1 MWLNDNVNGI
11 KSCSCGSRGRGPLT
25 GGPAAGLVTSD
36 RGRCQIG
43 PGGYGLHAS
52 LGQGT
57 RNIVATVLQPAF
69 LCDRVLSRCR
79 CASPRCS
86 SMMPVRLAASPP
98 LSSQSNRA
106 ALCLCLAWV
115 IGAGQSLPPDG
126 AACTFP
132 ASLRSGRS
140 GSSSGNLSDAAYMSI
155 HRLLKRSRCTGMIYM
170 QDPSSHAPKC
180 GTCGARDTLW
190 YLCRSCRFGNALV

>member
-1 MWLNDNVNGI
+1 MWLNDNVNGL
-11 KSCSCGSRGRGPLT
+11 KSCNCGSRGRAPLA

-69 LCDRVLSRCR
+69 LCDPALSRYR
-79 CASPRCS
+79 CVSPHCS
-86 SMMPVRLAASPP
+86 SMLPVRLAASPP

-106 ALCLCLAWV
+106 AVCLYLAWV
-115 IGAGQSLPPDG
+115 IGAGQSLPPDR
-126 AACTFP
+126 AACALPTG
-132 ASLRSGRS
+132 LRSALS
-140 GSSSGNLSDAAYMSI
+140 GSSTGNLSDAAYMRI
-155 HRLLKRSRCTGMIYM
+155 HRVLKRSRCTGMTYT
-170 QDPSSHAPKC
+170 QDPSSHPPEC
-180 GTCGARDTLW
+180 GTSGGRDTFW
-190 YLCRSCRFGNALV
+190 YL